1 MGSSPPVVPG
11 RKGTGMIYKKTP
23 STKRGTYTY
32 RFTGEDGK
40 LQVVKLV
47 AGLNGVTADD
57 IKMLHA
63 MDDAEVYNNIK
74 NSKPQT
80 EDWQKATIE
89 KWKAQHP
96 GMEIEKNWNISLNE
110 LVGED
115 GAEREELVGTCMVE
129 EDAVMER
136 LHEIVDSLTDLQKE
150 TYRKVILEEMTNAD
164 VAREEGKSEASVR
177 KIINR
182 IKYLIGNDK
191 ELQRLLE

>member
-1 MGSSPPVVPG
+1 
-11 RKGTGMIYKKTP
+11 MIYKKTP
-23 STKRGTYTY
+23 STQRGTYTY
-32 RFTGEDGK
+32 KFTGEDGK

-47 AGLNGVTADD
+47 AGVNGVTADD

-80 EDWQKATIE
+80 EDWQKAFIE
-89 KWKAQHP
+89 KWKMQHP
-96 GMEIEKNWNISLNE
+96 GAEIEKNWNMSLNE

-115 GAEREELVGTCMVE
+115 GTEREELVGTCVD
-129 EDAVMER
+129 EDDEVMDR
-136 LHEIVDSLTDLQKE
+136 LHELIDSFTDLQKE
-150 TYRKVILEEMTNAD
+150 TYRKVILEEMKNTD
-164 VAREEGKSEASVR
+164 VAREEGKSETSVR

-182 IKYLIGNDK
+182 IKYLIENDE

>member
-1 MGSSPPVVPG
+1 
-11 RKGTGMIYKKTP
+11 MIYKKTP
-23 STKRGTYTY
+23 STQRSTYTY
-32 RFTGEDGK
+32 KFTGEDGK

-47 AGLNGVTADD
+47 AGVNGVTADD

-80 EDWQKATIE
+80 EDWQKAVIE
-89 KWKAQHP
+89 KWKMQHP
-96 GMEIEKNWNISLNE
+96 GAEIEKNWNMSLNE

-115 GAEREELVGTCMVE
+115 GTEREELVVTCVD
-129 EDAVMER
+129 EDDEVMDR
-136 LHEIVDSLTDLQKE
+136 LHELIDSFTDLQKE
-150 TYRKVILEEMTNAD
+150 TYRKVILEEMKNTD
-164 VAREEGKSEASVR
+164 VAREEGKSETSVR

-182 IKYLIGNDK
+182 IKYLIENDE